1 MKRVRRTE
9 KTVTKAILESRGL
22 VSTAAQ
28 SLGVSRGTLY
38 ADLNKYPKAQ
48 EALDGAREYTLD
60 KAESR
65 LFDAMERGEAWA
77 IRMVLMTLGRSR
89 GYVEKTV
96 NEVVPMHREIIVN
109 MVPMSD

>member
-1 MKRVRRTE
+1 
-9 KTVTKAILESRGL
+9 
-22 VSTAAQ
+22 
-28 SLGVSRGTLY
+28 
-38 ADLNKYPKAQ
+38 
-48 EALDGAREYTLD
+48 
-60 KAESR
+60 
-65 LFDAMERGEAWA
+65 MERGEPWA

>member
-1 MKRVRRTE
+1 M
-9 KTVTKAILESRGL
+9 
-22 VSTAAQ
+22 AQ
-28 SLGVSRGTLY
+28 WG
-38 ADLNKYPKAQ
+38 P
-48 EALDGAREYTLD
+48 LD
-60 KAESR
+60 KAEAR
-65 LFDAMERGEAWA
+65 LFDAMERGEPWA